1 MVTHVLILI
10 RITFL
15 QLLYNI
21 TFINFYFVITH
32 AKFLAPAVKFIH
44 YYANTQKFVH
54 SKIMVIQ
61 CNKSFFTLVL
71 KFFTYHTKVV
81 KLQHAYINHDLKHTN
96 MCVYKYHNFC
106 LDIIRVKVFQNNIA
120 QALLLSN

>member
-1 MVTHVLILI
+1 MVTQVLILI

-44 YYANTQKFVH
+44 YYADTQKFVH

-61 CNKSFFTLVL
+61 CNKSFFTSILQ
-71 KFFTYHTKVV
+71 FITYQTKVV
-81 KLQHAYINHDLKHTN
+81 KLQHAYTNHNFKQTN